1 MKKKKVDKHNPF
13 AALEKVKL
21 PVTEDAKKAPPAP
34 PKPTRVTPEEERL
47 AFHRL
52 MSGVSPLDKKARVP
66 TSAPVERSMMM
77 SKTPEGARAEEV
89 DASLRLS
96 ELARPKFEVQDDG
109 KHAEGRVSSIA
120 PDLMRRLRR
129 GQLAIDGRLDLHGLG
144 VDEAKV
150 ALGHF
155 LRKMRT
161 RGEKCVLVIHGK
173 GRHSLSG
180 EGVLRGE
187 MSAWLSQGPASAN
200 VDAFASQTDPDG
212 DSGSMLVLLRR

>member
-1 MKKKKVDKHNPF
+1 MKKKVDKHNPF
-13 AALEKVKL
+13 AALQNVKL
-21 PVTEDAKKAPPAP
+21 PEDAKKAPPPPP
-34 PKPTRVTPEEERL
+34 PKPIRVTPEEERL

-52 MSGVSPLDKKARVP
+52 MSGVTALDGKARVP
-66 TSAPVERSMMM
+66 TVAPVERSVTQ
-77 SKTPEGARAEEV
+77 KTPEGARAEEV

-96 ELARPKFEVQDDG
+96 DLARPKFEVQDDG

-120 PDLMRRLRR
+120 PDMMRRLRR
-129 GQLAIDGRLDLHGLG
+129 GQLAIDGRLDLHGLH
-144 VDEAKV
+144 VAEAKA
-150 ALGHF
+150 ALTEF

-161 RGEKCVLVIHGK
+161 ASEKCVLVIHGK
-173 GRHSLSG
+173 GRHSVSG

-200 VDAFASQTDPDG
+200 VGAFASQTDPDG